1 MIDHDAEKLQK
12 LIQKRR
18 RDLGLTPSRWRTWL
32 SHLLTVA
39 STIAGILP

>member
-1 MIDHDAEKLQK
+1 MIDSDGLRLQR
-12 LIQKRR
+12 LIEKRR
-18 RDLGLTPSRWRTWL
+18 MALGLTPSRWRTWL